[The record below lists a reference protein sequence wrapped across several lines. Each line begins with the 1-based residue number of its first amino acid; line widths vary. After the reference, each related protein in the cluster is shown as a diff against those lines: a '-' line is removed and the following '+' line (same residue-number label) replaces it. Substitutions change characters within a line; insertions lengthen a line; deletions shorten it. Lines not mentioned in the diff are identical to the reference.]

1 MKPAKPLELNIFL
14 KKYEKF
20 ISIET
25 WTKQKYQIREEVDEI
40 LNFSFLTSIRVGKNS
55 KYNYCIS
62 EIGEYSSQ
70 VFTIFKVPKKQ
81 LGKLFPYRNK
91 WVLIRCNADHGGW
104 SVYFNYVYLLSD
116 EFDSNRITEIK
127 NKFGIWFVEKL
138 NDDQNKNH
146 ETSDLK
152 QGDLIEGAFGVI
164 PDKIGVSGRKINL
177 PGH

>member
-1 MKPAKPLELNIFL
+1 MKTPKSLNLNLFL
-14 KKYEKF
+14 DEYEKF

-25 WTKQKYQIREEVDEI
+25 WTKQKYQIREEVDRI
-40 LNFSFLTSIRVGKNS
+40 LNFSFLTRIRVGKNS

-91 WVLIRCNADHGGW
+91 WVLVRCNADHAKNSF

-116 EFDSNRITEIK
+116 EFDSNRIKEIK
-127 NKFGIWFVEKL
+127 NKFGIWFVERIL
-138 NDDQNKNH
+138 F
-146 ETSDLK
+146 S
-152 QGDLIEGAFGVI
+152 
-164 PDKIGVSGRKINL
+164 
-177 PGH
+177 

>member
-1 MKPAKPLELNIFL
+1 MKTPKSLNLNLFL
-14 KKYEKF
+14 DEYEKF

-25 WTKQKYQIREEVDEI
+25 WTKQKYQIREEVDRI
-40 LNFSFLTSIRVGKNS
+40 LNFSFLTRIRVGKNS

-91 WVLIRCNADHGGW
+91 WVLVRCNADHAKRSF

-116 EFDSNRITEIK
+116 EFDSNRIKEIK
-127 NKFGIWFVEKL
+127 NKFGIWFVERIL
-138 NDDQNKNH
+138 F
-146 ETSDLK
+146 S
-152 QGDLIEGAFGVI
+152 
-164 PDKIGVSGRKINL
+164 
-177 PGH
+177 